1 MLFTL
6 CLTLSHHSP
15 HIAMPRSLVIAWFVY
30 FFFSGWYVHL
40 NSLEFKLFS
49 FLFSV
54 SSRNVL
60 TLGSSLRSFWGT
72 RLAHSRCSFFFFL
85 KKIFVFKPEVYLL
98 RMNKPGFP
106 ASSHALLL
114 YEPISWF
121 TCWPG
126 ELALPSP
133 ACFLGSIALQC
144 PCPSFQFV
152 QVPSAFKVNPL
163 AWNNPQ
169 TQMFI
174 SGL

>member
-1 MLFTL
+1 MFLHWVPL
-6 CLTLSHHSP
+6 YVLSGVQGW
-15 HIAMPRSLVIAWFVY
+15 HIA
-30 FFFSGWYVHL
+30 G
-40 NSLEFKLFS
+40 
-49 FLFSV
+49 
-54 SSRNVL
+54 
-60 TLGSSLRSFWGT
+60 
-72 RLAHSRCSFFFFL
+72 AHFFFFL

-98 RMNKPGFP
+98 LMNKPSFP

-126 ELALPSP
+126 ELALPSL

-163 AWNNPQ
+163 A
-169 TQMFI
+169 
-174 SGL
+174 